1 MRLFS
6 FEAMA
11 SQCHIHLDVS
21 DAVGVSLIF
30 KQIQDEVLRIQ
41 NKFSR
46 YRPDSVV
53 SQINSLAGLSAYS
66 CDAETSALFNFAG
79 QLHTQ
84 FDGVFDITTGVL
96 RRAWDFS
103 AKKLPSNDAIEALLP
118 LLGWNQVVWDGQHIY
133 LPRAGMEI
141 DLGGLGKE
149 YAVDRA
155 ANLLSQAGFES
166 ALINFGGDV
175 FAVGPKRDGALWE
188 VGIQHPRRPGHLIAV
203 LPLRRGGIATSGDYE
218 RFMVVEGV
226 RYSHLLNPKTGWPVQ
241 HWQAISVLAPS
252 CMLAGALSSAFMLSG
267 ERAPALLKSSGL
279 KALCVNHASE
289 VQFF

>member
-1 MRLFS
+1 VQLLS
-6 FEAMA
+6 FAAMA
-11 SQCHIHLDVS
+11 SECKIYLDVS
-21 DAVGVSLIF
+21 DEVETSLVA
-30 KQIQDEVLRIQ
+30 KQVEDEVLRIQ

-53 SQINSLAGLSAYS
+53 SQINALAGSSAYS
-66 CDAETSALFNFAG
+66 CDAETASLFNFAH
-79 QLHTQ
+79 QLHAQ

-103 AKKLPSNDAIEALLP
+103 AQVLPSNDAVQALLP
-118 LLGWNQVVWDGQHIY
+118 LVGWHQVLWDGQHIH
-133 LPRAGMEI
+133 LPCAGMEI

-155 ANLLSQAGFES
+155 ANLLMQAGFKS

-175 FAVGPKRDGALWE
+175 FAVGPKHDGAPWE

-203 LPLRRGGIATSGDYE
+203 LPLKLGGMATSGDYE
-218 RFMVVEGV
+218 RFMVVDGV
-226 RYSHLLNPKTGWPVQ
+226 RYSHLLNPITGWPVQ

-267 ERAPALLKSSGL
+267 ERALSLLKSSGL
-279 KALCVNHASE
+279 RALCVNHASE
-289 VQFF
+289 VHSF